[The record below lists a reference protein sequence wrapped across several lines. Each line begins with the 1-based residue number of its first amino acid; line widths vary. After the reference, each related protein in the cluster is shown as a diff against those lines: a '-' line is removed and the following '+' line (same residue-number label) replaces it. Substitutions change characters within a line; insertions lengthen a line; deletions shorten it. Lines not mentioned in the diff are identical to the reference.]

1 MKTIQEQI
9 AVMQHFAAGGKVE
22 LQYTDGSWKLCDA
35 PQWSWLLSDY
45 RIAEGDP
52 YAELK
57 AAAADPRK
65 QIRDKVA
72 NTPWYDST
80 SYAVFALPASHYEI
94 RDKPKPPRKIKLL
107 AWLGTDHVLRHVEEG
122 YEVPYGF
129 HADAQHVPAE
139 DKEIEV
145 EDD

>member
-9 AVMQHFAAGGKVE
+9 AVMQHFVDGGRVE
-22 LQYTDGSWKLCDA
+22 RMDYKGDWHLVSALVWDWHV
-35 PQWSWLLSDY
+35 WDY
-45 RIAEGDP
+45 RIVEEEEVDP

-57 AAAADPRK
+57 LAAADPTK

-80 SYAVFALPASHYEI
+80 SFAVFTLPASHYEI
-94 RDKPKPPRKIKLL
+94 RDKPKPMKKVKLL
-107 AWLGTDHVLRHVEEG
+107 AWFTGERLTWMSEE
-122 YEVPYGF
+122 YSPLE
-129 HADAQHVPAE
+129 QWRRVPAE